1 MPRGCSKVLLMS
13 YFEAATAGYDL
24 TPHLR
29 RRISRFF
36 RDAGST
42 RIVRSGMGYLITIG
56 DQKYPLEYSL
66 YDAIEALQGLL
77 VSYRVEDC
85 LPFGVSVVRES
96 EVSWAIDMDAA
107 VCDTQYALSETL
119 KN

>member
-1 MPRGCSKVLLMS
+1 MS

-24 TPHLR
+24 TPYLK

-42 RIVRSGMGYLITIG
+42 RIVRNDMGYQITIG
-56 DQKYPLEYSL
+56 GQEFPLEYSL
-66 YDAIEALQGLL
+66 YDAIESLQSLL
-77 VSYRVEDC
+77 VSHRVADC
-85 LPFGVSVVRES
+85 LPFAVEVKYES
-96 EVSWAIDMDAA
+96 EVSWTVDMDAA
-107 VCDTQYALSETL
+107 VRDTQYALSEDQ